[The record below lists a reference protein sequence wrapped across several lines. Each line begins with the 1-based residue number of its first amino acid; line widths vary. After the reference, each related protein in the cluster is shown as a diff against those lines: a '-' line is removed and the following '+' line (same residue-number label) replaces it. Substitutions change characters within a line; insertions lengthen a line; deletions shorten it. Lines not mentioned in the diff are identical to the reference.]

1 MALGFTASADSSS
14 AFDSGVTPVGRR
26 MHASRIAEGE
36 RRALEKFVVGEVN
49 APGPYVDDTITP
61 RDVGS
66 TCKRESG
73 CCFFLSSSSPLS
85 SIASV
90 FSALVCMISFF
101 PSCELLT

>member
-49 APGPYVDDTITP
+49 APGPFTWMTP
-61 RDVGS
+61 SHHVMLVQLVKGNPDVV
-66 TCKRESG
+66 
-73 CCFFLSSSSPLS
+73 SSSPP
-85 SIASV
+85 
-90 FSALVCMISFF
+90 ALLCPPLPLRSQHLYV
-101 PSCELLT
+101 

>member
-49 APGPYVDDTITP
+49 APGP
-61 RDVGS
+61 
-66 TCKRESG
+66 
-73 CCFFLSSSSPLS
+73 
-85 SIASV
+85 
-90 FSALVCMISFF
+90 
-101 PSCELLT
+101 